1 MAQGILR
8 DLTGQRFG
16 RLVVLSRGP
25 SDGHG
30 ARWHCICDCGTAKLA
45 KAQRLTQGNT
55 RSCGCLQRELNRARF
70 DNPESAARLRASM
83 ERSWENGKRRQAYE
97 AKFGTKPAKPPRATA
112 ENVARRRFTKDA
124 ALDLAKALGIGRRK

>member
-1 MAQGILR
+1 MTQGILR

-30 ARWHCICDCGTAKLA
+30 AVWNCICDCGTAKLA

-55 RSCGCLQRELNRARF
+55 RSCGCLQRELNRTRF

-83 ERSWENGKRRQAYE
+83 ERSWESGRRRLAYE
-97 AKFGTKPAKPPRATA
+97 AKHGTKPAKVRPEKPVGPRGF
-112 ENVARRRFTKDA
+112 RKDA
-124 ALDLAKALGIGRRK
+124 ALDLAKAMGIGRRK